1 MKKLLT
7 LAALVSATTLSFAQG
22 TLLWNNTSGT
32 LISLDGAT
40 SPARVDA
47 NSTINF
53 GIFIAP
59 FGTAAPA
66 PGLPG
71 ASDPNWQFVGAYGLN
86 SSASPAGVGR
96 LQNPGQATIAGFA
109 PGTTV
114 NFIIAGWRTTAG
126 GVAADWSAARNSL
139 LSYGH
144 STLGFLILGGGAIPD
159 SSAFGTTTSATVQQ
173 VGGFNVVTV
182 PEPSSMALAGL
193 GAAGLLL
200 FRRRK

>member
-7 LAALVSATTLSFAQG
+7 LAALVGATTFSFGQG
-22 TLLWNNTSGT
+22 NVLWNNTSGT
-32 LISLDGAT
+32 LVSLDGVSMPVRT
-40 SPARVDA
+40 TGDT
-47 NSTINF
+47 TINLGLF
-53 GIFIAP
+53 VAP
-59 FGTAAPA
+59 FGTPAPA
-66 PGLPG
+66 AGLPG
-71 ASDPNWQFVGAYGLN
+71 AADPNWQFVGAYGLN
-86 SSASPAGVGR
+86 STAASGAGR
-96 LQNPGQATIAGFA
+96 MQNPGTATIAGYA

-144 STLGFLILGGGAIPD
+144 SSLGFLIVGGGAFPLP
-159 SSAFGTTTSATVQQ
+159 SAWGTTSDATVQQ